1 VNDSLPRI
9 AVAMGDPRG
18 IGPEVIAKALADP
31 GVRGAARWVLV
42 GAREALPP
50 AALQGIEIHQLDHP
64 DPGELSFRCVQHA
77 IDLALLPKSD
87 PRRCAGLVTAPI
99 SKEAWAKAGHGEFP
113 GHTELLAARSGV
125 TDARMMFHAPPCAPH
140 ETTAAST
147 AGLSVIL
154 VTTHVPLSRVPELLT
169 ADRIV
174 RTIERGAE
182 SMQSLG
188 ICRPRI
194 GVCGLNP
201 HAGEHGLLGKEDA
214 SVIAPAVRS
223 AQAQGISASGPFP
236 ADTIFQRALVGP
248 NHPAAAFDLV
258 VAMYHDQG
266 LIPLKT
272 LAWDRAVNLTVGL
285 PFVRT
290 SPDHGTAFDI
300 AGKNLANPGS
310 MKSAMRLAARLCGK
324 SP

>member
-9 AVAMGDPRG
+9 AVSMGDPRG

-31 GVRGAARWVLV
+31 GVRESARWVAV
-42 GAREALPP
+42 GTREALQP
-50 AALQGIEIHQLDHP
+50 AALQGVEIHQLDHP

-113 GHTELLAARSGV
+113 GHTELLAARCGV
-125 TDARMMFHAPPCAPH
+125 ADARMMFHAPACAPH

-147 AGLSVIL
+147 AGLNVIL
-154 VTTHVPLSRVPELLT
+154 VTTHVPLGRVPELLT
-169 ADRIV
+169 VERIV
-174 RTIERGAE
+174 RTIERGSDA
-182 SMQSLG
+182 MNLLG
-188 ICRPRI
+188 VARPRI

-201 HAGEHGLLGKEDA
+201 HAGEDGLLGKEDA
-214 SVIAPAVRS
+214 SVIAPALRS
-223 AQAQGISASGPFP
+223 ARQRGIDAKGPLP

-248 NHPAAAFDLV
+248 NHPAADFDLV

-300 AGKNLANPGS
+300 AGRNLANPGS
-310 MKSAMRLAARLCGK
+310 MKSAMRLAARLCGR
-324 SP
+324 SA